1 MPGFWRPTRLRPDS
15 DEGRSRANGAESLAV
30 LPGALTRV
38 SPNPGELALAM
49 TSGGGSKDTWILS
62 DGSALLPERSSE
74 PREPVLA
81 DRLPAG
87 LPSRAGPSHKSPP
100 DSDGW
105 MATWCLRVELRILAF
120 AVQTISPRNHV
131 HLFRLTSLREIDAE
145 FCAWLAEAYSVGEQ
159 RHLAAKG
166 QRSDPG
172 AGRP

>member
-1 MPGFWRPTRLRPDS
+1 
-15 DEGRSRANGAESLAV
+15 
-30 LPGALTRV
+30 
-38 SPNPGELALAM
+38 M

-87 LPSRAGPSHKSPP
+87 VPSRAGPSHKSPP